1 MTDQDL
7 IQVRLTLATRWLARG
22 AGALVLLTALLVT
35 GDVIARNVFR
45 DSPFHSFEFGSL
57 LFAMAVALGLPY
69 ALLSGANV
77 RIDFLHRHVPPAV
90 RRWLDFL
97 ALLSVAWLGGLLG
110 WFSTRLVL
118 INASRNVR
126 SGSDL
131 NLPLAWPQ
139 SVWAAGFVILGITA
153 LILAWRHA
161 TLLVQGRTEEADR
174 IAGVQDEAAEAISD
188 AASIGRSA

>member
-1 MTDQDL
+1 MTDQDP
-7 IQVRLTLATRWLARG
+7 IQERLALATRWLARG
-22 AGALVLLTALLVT
+22 AGLLVLLTALLVT
-35 GDVIARNVFR
+35 GDVIARNLFR
-45 DSPFHSFEFGSL
+45 EAPFYSFEFGSL

-77 RIDFLHRHVPPAV
+77 RIDVLHRHVPPAV
-90 RRWLDFL
+90 RRWLDFA

-110 WFSTRLVL
+110 WFSTRLML

-139 SVWAAGFVILGITA
+139 AVWAAGFVILGITA
-153 LILAWRHA
+153 LVLAWRHA
-161 TLLVQGRTEEADR
+161 MLLIQGRTEEADML
-174 IAGVQDEAAEAISD
+174 AGVHDEAAAALSD
-188 AASIGRSA
+188 VAVNERTS